1 MPLKVDYW
9 RQLDFYPDNRN
20 DKVVVIGAGSIGS
33 YTTFGLARMG
43 VKHITVIDYDKIE
56 NHNLPNQ
63 FFSEQGL
70 EEGIS
75 KVSALNKTI
84 SMIIKDKT
92 IETIDSKVET
102 TIDRIMVINPHA
114 IIVTVDNMKT
124 RKFLFDS
131 LSEKGYRG
139 WLIDARVGGENVN
152 IFTVDM
158 SGRIDDTKI
167 KYANTIWDDSEVPEL
182 PCSAR
187 SVVDISMGVSAQL
200 INRTRHCL
208 LSKPTTYYT
217 FHDYVYGIAYAMEY
231 GNANPPLVQEESVI
245 RIGGHDGET
254 NR

>member
-1 MPLKVDYW
+1 MELKVDFW
-9 RQLDFYPDNRN
+9 RQLDFYPNDRN

-43 VKHITVIDYDKIE
+43 VKYITVIDYDKVE

-63 FFSEQGL
+63 FFSEHEL
-70 EEGIS
+70 MEGIP
-75 KVSALNKTI
+75 KVLALEKTI
-84 SMIIKDKT
+84 NMIIKDCKIMT
-92 IETIDSKVET
+92 VDSKIEASLDSMLNT
-102 TIDRIMVINPHA
+102 NPHV

-124 RKFLFDS
+124 RKFIYDELIRQS
-131 LSEKGYRG
+131 YRG

-158 SGRIDDTKI
+158 SGRIDDSRQQYKE
-167 KYANTIWDDSEVPEL
+167 TIWEDSEVPEL

-208 LSKPTTYYT
+208 LGKPVTYYT
-217 FHDYVYGIAYAMEY
+217 FHDYVYGVSYVMEH
-231 GNANPPLVQEESVI
+231 GNANPPVVEEESVTH
-245 RIGGHDGET
+245 IGGSDGE
-254 NR
+254 N